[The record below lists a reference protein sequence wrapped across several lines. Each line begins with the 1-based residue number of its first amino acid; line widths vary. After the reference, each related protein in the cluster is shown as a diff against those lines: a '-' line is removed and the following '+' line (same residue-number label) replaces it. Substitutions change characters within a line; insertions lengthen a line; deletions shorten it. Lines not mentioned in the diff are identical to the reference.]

1 MSTTQEALTIFD
13 ALMERRVSDFFDEE
27 LLGQAVDA
35 MAAPGR
41 GAEIWTRFVA
51 PVRQGVLRRLAAQD
65 NRLQEAVPAGVME
78 LVIALLPSLPPPPR
92 DLVEQLVG
100 SGEVRAEVRRLLEDT
115 MTELFNKVSG
125 VAPKGTAAAAFG
137 VFTWGARAAS
147 AAGRG
152 FVSALGGDVDARIRE
167 AVELGVGLAQKRFV
181 DLVASPENA
190 KRMGKE
196 LARVIPRVLEMRE
209 AEVAKY
215 AERVS
220 FPLLDGL
227 SASLFTHNAGRQHVR
242 SIVVAE
248 AQAFVERASDTT
260 LGELLDRLGLRAP
273 LRAATERMGG
283 KVVEVVSARLRANTP

>member
-1 MSTTQEALTIFD
+1 MSTTQQALTIFD

-35 MAAPGR
+35 MAVPGR
-41 GAEIWTRFVA
+41 GAELSTRFVG
-51 PVRQGVLRRLAAQD
+51 PIRQGVLRRLAAQE
-65 NRLQEAVPAGVME
+65 NRLQEAVPAGVLE

-92 DLVEQLVG
+92 DLVEKLVA
-100 SGEVRAEVRRLLEDT
+100 STEVRAEVGRLLEDT

-125 VAPKGTAAAAFG
+125 VAPKGTAAAALG
-137 VFTWGARAAS
+137 VFSWGARAAS

-190 KRMGKE
+190 RRMGKE
-196 LARVIPRVLEMRE
+196 IARLMPRLLEMRE
-209 AEVAKY
+209 SELARY
-215 AERVS
+215 AERVP
-220 FPLLDGL
+220 FALLDGL
-227 SASLFTHNAGRQHVR
+227 FASLFTHNSGRQHVR

-248 AQAFVERASDTT
+248 AHAFVERASDTT

-283 KVVEVVSARLRANTP
+283 KVVEAVVTRLRSTTP